1 MIASLHGR
9 VEQVEEGRL
18 VVEVS
23 GVGFQ
28 VAVPAPVTERVRVG
42 QPVALFTR
50 LLVREDAL
58 ALYGF
63 ETTDQRVLFDLL
75 LGVEGVGPKVA
86 LSVLSHL
93 PPEALH
99 LAVARAQPER
109 LTGIP
114 GVGRKTA
121 DKIVF
126 HLKDKLPALA
136 GSESSAWVEADADI
150 LAALTALGYTALEAQ
165 TAIQSLP
172 RDAPADAELR
182 LRLALQHLAP
192 R

>member
-1 MIASLHGR
+1 MIASLRGR

-18 VVEVS
+18 IVEIG
-23 GVGFQ
+23 GVGLQ
-28 VAVPAPVTERVRVG
+28 VSVPAPVAEHARVG
-42 QPVALFTR
+42 QAVALFTR

-63 ETTDQRVLFDLL
+63 ETPDQRLLFDLL
-75 LGVEGVGPKVA
+75 LGVNGVGPKVA
-86 LSVLSHL
+86 LSLLSHV
-93 PPEALH
+93 PADVFRQ
-99 LAVARAQPER
+99 AVARGEPER

-121 DKIVF
+121 EKIVF
-126 HLKDKLPALA
+126 HLKEKLQVV
-136 GSESSAWVEADADI
+136 GGIEGGGWVEEDSDI

-172 RDAPADAELR
+172 RDAPRDAEAR

>member
-1 MIASLHGR
+1 MIASLRGR

-18 VVEVS
+18 VVEIS

-28 VAVPAPVTERVRVG
+28 VAVPGPVAEHARVG

-58 ALYGF
+58 ALFGF
-63 ETTDQRVLFDLL
+63 ETADQRMLFDLL

-86 LSVLSHL
+86 LSLLSHL
-93 PPEALH
+93 PSEAFRQ
-99 LAVARAQPER
+99 AVARGQPER

-121 DKIVF
+121 EKIVF
-126 HLKDKLPALA
+126 HLKDKIHALA
-136 GSESSAWVEADADI
+136 GAEESGWVEADADI
-150 LAALTALGYTALEAQ
+150 LAALTSLGYTALEAQ
-165 TAIQSLP
+165 SAIQSLP
-172 RDAPADAELR
+172 RDAPVDAESR
-182 LRLALQHLAP
+182 LKLVLQYFAP